1 MDALVLLVAS
11 GGLIGLIPA
20 SIRASVLDLDKK
32 GDTDGV
38 SLFPCWAFS
47 ISGIGLHLWYD
58 TIPGLTRRALPGVGD
73 VIGDRQYVIL
83 TEDGANAALVAAES
97 ISNRQ
102 LPFPSE
108 LFGPPSLPPANN
120 APQTGGDV
128 GEWAWWRFPHP
139 VVAYEGQRHTLLFK
153 LLLTAPRVGGGTPW
167 HRLPNGP
174 LAGLSPRGR
183 GNRSASSTNASSAG
197 SIPAWAG
204 EPLKHQRPRRLLP
217 VYPRVGGGTFDG
229 VSGRA
234 QDAGLSP
241 RGRGNPS
248 PTSPESGSERS
259 IPSWAGEPSRRY
271 THPSRPTVYPR
282 VGGGTR
288 SLLITFKRVDGLS
301 PRGRGNLAQF
311 YVGV

>member
-1 MDALVLLVAS
+1 MPVASYQKIENFSLLHQRGAHLVAVKGGTGPDRKQAIESEWQHRPMTMDALVLLVAS

-38 SLFPCWAFS
+38 SLFPYLPSPHSWAFS

-108 LFGPPSLPPANN
+108 LFGLPSFPPANN
-120 APQTGGDV
+120 APQTGRDV

-139 VVAYEGQRHTLLFK
+139 VVAYEGQRHTVLFK
-153 LLLTAPRVGGGTPW
+153 LLLTALSWNRKYRGNAQAALSLAAMYNARFQPALPWVEVLSIAGAAAGYSQTWNDEGEFRERQRVRGQRGARARWDRLRATPPYPLGTPTYSI
-167 HRLPNGP
+167 RL
-174 LAGLSPRGR
+174 
-183 GNRSASSTNASSAG
+183 
-197 SIPAWAG
+197 
-204 EPLKHQRPRRLLP
+204 
-217 VYPRVGGGTFDG
+217 
-229 VSGRA
+229 
-234 QDAGLSP
+234 
-241 RGRGNPS
+241 
-248 PTSPESGSERS
+248 
-259 IPSWAGEPSRRY
+259 
-271 THPSRPTVYPR
+271 
-282 VGGGTR
+282 
-288 SLLITFKRVDGLS
+288 
-301 PRGRGNLAQF
+301 
-311 YVGV
+311 